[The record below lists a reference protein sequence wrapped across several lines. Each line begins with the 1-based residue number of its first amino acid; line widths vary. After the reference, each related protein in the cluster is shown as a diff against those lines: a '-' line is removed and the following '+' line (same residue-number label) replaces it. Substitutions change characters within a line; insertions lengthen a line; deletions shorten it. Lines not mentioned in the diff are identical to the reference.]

1 MEKPIG
7 VTLHHAEIFEI
18 ETAARDAG
26 FSKPSKSGCGKSLR
40 AKATAE

>member
-18 ETAARDAG
+18 ETAARDAELHYSILEAVEERLWEVG
-26 FSKPSKSGCGKSLR
+26 
-40 AKATAE
+40 